1 MNASNAQFHSSN
13 LNAQPKVPN
22 LISMNFFS
30 ERVENIEEWSWYEK
44 YIVNYYLHDLK
55 LAGRFTP
62 AQIHHAIGLI
72 NVNSVA
78 LKFPMNAASK

>member
-1 MNASNAQFHSSN
+1 MNAGDAQLRSSN
-13 LNAQPKVPN
+13 LNAHAN
-22 LISMNFFS
+22 LISMIFS
-30 ERVENIEEWSWYEK
+30 ERVENIEEWSWYDK

>member
-1 MNASNAQFHSSN
+1 MNASNAQFRSSN
-13 LNAQPKVPN
+13 LNAQPN
-22 LISMNFFS
+22 LISMIFS
-30 ERVENIEEWSWYEK
+30 ERVENIEEWSWYDK